1 MVYNQKLV
9 RDPKG
14 GMARLL
20 EIIRALRD
28 PDHGCPWDIEQDF
41 KSIAAYTIEEA
52 YEVDDAIQKKNW
64 SALKSELGD
73 LLFQTVY
80 HSQIASEQNLFK
92 FDDIANSIGD
102 KMLARH
108 PHVFTDERYIK
119 SADKQVADWEN
130 IKAHER
136 ESADSRGVLDEVAL
150 ALPALM
156 RAIKLQKR
164 AARVGFDWPDINLV
178 LKKVIEE
185 AQEMVEAKESLDYE
199 KTVEEF
205 GDLLFVLVNFGRH
218 LKIDAE
224 EALRNA
230 NAKFTRRFNYIESE
244 LAKDNRT
251 PNMASLSEMELLW
264 NKAKFLEQKT

>member
-1 MVYNQKLV
+1 
-9 RDPKG
+9 
-14 GMARLL
+14 
-20 EIIRALRD
+20 
-28 PDHGCPWDIEQDF
+28 
-41 KSIAAYTIEEA
+41 
-52 YEVDDAIQKKNW
+52 
-64 SALKSELGD
+64 
-73 LLFQTVY
+73 
-80 HSQIASEQNLFK
+80 
-92 FDDIANSIGD
+92 
-102 KMLARH
+102 
-108 PHVFTDERYIK
+108 
-119 SADKQVADWEN
+119 
-130 IKAHER
+130 
-136 ESADSRGVLDEVAL
+136 
-150 ALPALM
+150 M